1 MKAYAFCEHLYAGT
15 TFFYRC
21 LRRLRSLAKLMYV
34 ALPVALM
41 FSNGIHAQTDE
52 ANAGQE
58 KSTSDLAKAAQN
70 PIADMISLP
79 FQNNTNFNFGPL
91 DKTQNVLN
99 IQPVYPVNLNS
110 DWNLITRTIF
120 PLISQPATAP
130 GQDREFG
137 LGDIQFSAFFSPI
150 NPTAGGTTWGVGA
163 IAQLDSASDDRL
175 GQGAW
180 GLGPTAV
187 ALKFAGPWVYGGL
200 VNNVWSVSEDAGR
213 QKVNQ
218 FLFQPFVNYNFPQYR
233 GRYLS
238 FAPIITANWEADS
251 GNKWTVPLGL
261 GIGQIFKIGKQP
273 ANGLV
278 AAYYNVEKPE
288 FAADWQLRIQL
299 QLLFPK

>member
-1 MKAYAFCEHLYAGT
+1 
-15 TFFYRC
+15 
-21 LRRLRSLAKLMYV
+21 
-34 ALPVALM
+34 
-41 FSNGIHAQTDE
+41 
-52 ANAGQE
+52 
-58 KSTSDLAKAAQN
+58 
-70 PIADMISLP
+70 
-79 FQNNTNFNFGPL
+79 L

-218 FLFQPFVNYNFPQYR
+218 FLLQPFVNYNFPQYR

-251 GNKWTVPLGL
+251 GNKWTVPFGGGVGRVLR
-261 GIGQIFKIGKQP
+261 IGDFPIDFSLKAFG
-273 ANGLV
+273 
-278 AAYYNVEKPE
+278 NVENRRSLQHDPSGHGSNVVE
-288 FAADWQLRIQL
+288 RSMVLSTRDTSCRRPHYRRVRCRQGRNPDWSRR
-299 QLLFPK
+299 